1 MLALVSYNNGVEK
14 LTQKHVSSFTEDQM
28 RRFAKNSQAFF
39 LFFSCIFEEHRTHV
53 AQHATSMSMCRSDMR
68 VNLIYVRKAETGFL
82 CAYFFCTPHVRVI
95 SLRNRRSCRHSSGIF
110 YFLLAPLSLNI
121 LCLLF
126 PPPQPRP

>member
-82 CAYFFCTPHVRVI
+82 CAYFFVPRMCALSLYGIDVRVAI
-95 SLRNRRSCRHSSGIF
+95 QEGFSIF
-110 YFLLAPLSLNI
+110 CS
-121 LCLLF
+121 
-126 PPPQPRP
+126 RPYR